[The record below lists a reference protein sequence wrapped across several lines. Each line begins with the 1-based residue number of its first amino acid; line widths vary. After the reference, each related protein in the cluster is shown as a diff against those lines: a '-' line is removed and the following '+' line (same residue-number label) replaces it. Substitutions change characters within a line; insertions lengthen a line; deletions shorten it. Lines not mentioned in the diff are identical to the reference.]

1 VPVASSYTSPYC
13 YNLLAPDYIIMLLC
27 NPTGS
32 KDAQTH
38 KFGTTTRPFF
48 AKLYLTA
55 PYLQIS
61 EQMLHST
68 FAGFQRVNSVS
79 VEFQNP
85 DGTLVEFNGRPH
97 SFSLL
102 FTLYENTSETTCF

>member
-1 VPVASSYTSPYC
+1 VPVSSSYTSPYC
-13 YNLLAPDYIIMLLC
+13 YNLLPPDYIIMVLC

-38 KFGTTTRPFF
+38 TFGQTTRPFF
-48 AKLYLTA
+48 AKLYITS
-55 PYLQIS
+55 PFLQIS
-61 EQMLHST
+61 EQMVHST
-68 FAGFQRVNSVS
+68 FAGFQRINSVT

-102 FTLYENTSETTCF
+102 FTLYENSSETTCF